1 MGILTYI
8 DSPVGPLTLAGDK
21 GALTHVLFGR
31 EDIPGYAP
39 GEAQILD
46 AARRQLTEYFAGS
59 RREFDLPLAPT
70 GTQFQLRVWEALRAI
85 PYGETISYKQLAERS
100 GSPRGYR
107 AVGMANHNNPISI
120 IVPCHRVVGSNGS
133 LTGYGGGLDIKE
145 RLLRLEG
152 ARL

>member
-8 DSPVGPLTLAGDK
+8 DSAVGPLTLAGDN

-31 EDIPGYAP
+31 EDIPGYVPGKAP
-39 GEAQILD
+39 ILD
-46 AARRQLTEYFAGS
+46 AARQQLSEYFSGS

-70 GTQFQLRVWEALRAI
+70 GTPFQLRVWEALRTI

-120 IVPCHRVVGSNGS
+120 IVPCHRVVGAGGS